1 MSSPITP
8 EQGSGQ
14 LTQSRIDQPVDP
26 LADPVPGHIGGQM
39 YDQISS
45 QDAEK
50 TNGLDVE
57 EERRARQARIV
68 SIARWALPSLLLVIL
83 VGSWQAYVTL
93 AEVPHY
99 ILPSPVRIAQT
110 LVQDWGILW
119 PALLA
124 TARLTF
130 LALLFAIIGGL
141 LLAVAFTQ
149 SKWAELAMFPYAV
162 ILQVTPVVAIAPLLQ
177 IYVDSAFVAALLCA
191 WLVAFFPILA
201 NTTIGLKSADHNL
214 RDLFRIYGASRWQ
227 TLRLLTG
234 PSALP
239 FFLGG
244 LKIAGGL
251 ALIGAVVAEFV
262 IGRAGTGLGLA
273 STLLEASYRFNFG
286 RLYAALILISLM
298 GVAIFGL
305 MSLISYLL
313 LFRWHESALK
323 RES

>member
-1 MSSPITP
+1 MTTLGIEP
-8 EQGSGQ
+8 E
-14 LTQSRIDQPVDP
+14 TAI
-26 LADPVPGHIGGQM
+26 
-39 YDQISS
+39 
-45 QDAEK
+45 
-50 TNGLDVE
+50 DVE
-57 EERRARQARIV
+57 EERRERQKKIYRVAQ
-68 SIARWALPSLLLVIL
+68 WMLPSLVLLFM
-83 VGSWQAYVTL
+83 VGGWQAYVTI

-99 ILPSPVRIAQT
+99 ILPSPLLIGQT
-110 LVQDWGILW
+110 LINDWGLLW
-119 PALLA
+119 PAMA
-124 TARLTF
+124 VTGRLTM

-141 LLAVAFTQ
+141 SMAVAFTQ
-149 SKWAELAMFPYAV
+149 SKWVELAMFPYAV
-162 ILQVTPVVAIAPLLQ
+162 VLQVTPVVAIAPLLQ

-191 WLVAFFPILA
+191 WLVAFFPILS
-201 NTTIGLKSADHNL
+201 NSIIGLKSADHNL
-214 RDLFRIYGASRWQ
+214 QDLFKIYGATKWQ
-227 TLRLLTG
+227 KLRYLAL

-286 RLYAALILISLM
+286 RLYAALILISVM

-305 MSLISYLL
+305 MSLISYCF

-323 RES
+323 KEA